1 MAVNGNGRLVPEGPV
16 AASLEALAVHWDR
29 VAAVIRDTRVHG
41 RNTAVELGTATDI
54 RQLPFRLEGSGPVL

>member
-1 MAVNGNGRLVPEGPV
+1 MAVNGNGRLVPEGPI
-16 AASLEALAVHWDR
+16 ATSLEALAVHWDR

-54 RQLPFRLEGSGPVL
+54 RQLPFRLEGSGP